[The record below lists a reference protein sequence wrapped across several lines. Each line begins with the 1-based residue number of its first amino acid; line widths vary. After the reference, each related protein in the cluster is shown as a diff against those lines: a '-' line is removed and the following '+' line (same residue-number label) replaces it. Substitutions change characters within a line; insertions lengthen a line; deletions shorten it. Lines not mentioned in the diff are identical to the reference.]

1 MVLILSHNFEL
12 EDAPDYLNRFPIL
25 RGKEILGRGEYSV
38 VFEGCCP
45 KTVLKLTV
53 DETTL
58 NFLLMGRLKGCEGIV
73 EFIEYHGFMDSS
85 EHLSGVHLV
94 ELRRLQPID
103 RKLHPNL
110 YWERES
116 VMAAVRHRI
125 MESDR
130 FEGIIP
136 AQDRY
141 AGALQ
146 ELSTSHLFSAAMSKA
161 LAWIAAFMKTSPIDL
176 LHDLCNPDN
185 YMTDGESLIITDPLV
200 TVPAD

>member
-1 MVLILSHNFEL
+1 MLQSADGPNLSHNFEL
-12 EDAPDYLNRFPIL
+12 EDAPDYLVQFPVL
-25 RGKEILGRGEYSV
+25 RGKAQLGRGEYSV
-38 VFEGCCP
+38 VFEGC
-45 KTVLKLTV
+45 
-53 DETTL
+53 
-58 NFLLMGRLKGCEGIV
+58 RLKGCDGIV
-73 EFIEYHGFMDSS
+73 EFIEYHGYMHS
-85 EHLSGVHLV
+85 EEHQNGVHLV

-103 RKLHPNL
+103 VATHTNL

-116 VMAAVRHRI
+116 VMAAVRHRN

-146 ELSTSHLFSAAMSKA
+146 ELSTSNLFSAAISKA
-161 LAWIAAFMKTSPIDL
+161 LAWIAAFMKSSSIDL
-176 LHDLCNPDN
+176 LHDLCNPEN
-185 YMTDGESLIITDPLV
+185 YMTDGTRLIITDPLV